1 MVNASLISR
10 LSQAVDQIENRLK
23 QNQPWK
29 VVEVRRGFRE
39 DGDAALDRHYAAHPD
54 DRGADVVIFEF
65 CDEEELADE
74 SQVCTAPVGQT
85 CEEP

>member
-1 MVNASLISR
+1 MVTASFISR

-23 QNQPWK
+23 QNHPWK

-39 DGDAALDRHYAAHPD
+39 DGDAALDRHYAAHPE
-54 DRGADVVIFEF
+54 DRGANVVLFEF

>member
-23 QNQPWK
+23 QNHPWK

-39 DGDAALDRHYAAHPD
+39 DGDAALDRHYAAHPED
-54 DRGADVVIFEF
+54 F

>member
-23 QNQPWK
+23 QNHPWK

-39 DGDAALDRHYAAHPD
+39 DGDAALDRHYAAHPE
-54 DRGADVVIFEF
+54 DRGANVVLFEF

>member
-23 QNQPWK
+23 QNHPWK

-39 DGDAALDRHYAAHPD
+39 DGDVAQARHFAAYPEDQD
-54 DRGADVVIFEF
+54 ADIVLFKF
-65 CDEEELADE
+65 CYDEELADHCE
-74 SQVCTAPVGQT
+74 DYVPEVGPARK
-85 CEEP
+85 EP

>member
-23 QNQPWK
+23 KNHPWK

-39 DGDAALDRHYAAHPD
+39 DGDAALDRHYAAHPE
-54 DRGADVVIFEF
+54 DRGANVVLFEF

>member
-23 QNQPWK
+23 QNHPWK

-39 DGDAALDRHYAAHPD
+39 DGDAALDRHYAAHPE
-54 DRGADVVIFEF
+54 DRGANVVLFEF
-65 CDEEELADE
+65 CDEEGLADE